1 MPPCCPEPPD
11 VCVSGFIRLWIKVVS
26 VYVIFLNAFFTYVL
40 YPHSSWTTTK
50 KCTMILPSSRPLCI
64 WVVPHEFQ
72 PTTNVC
78 DQLYDCLRLSL
89 FAFYFF
95 FFLCV
100 VCYIFGFGSV
110 CCCLSQSIA
119 LLWCDTPYNK
129 CAHTHTVSD
138 HHAHTT
144 HTHSL
149 TTHNTNTHLQYC
161 ATTHK
166 HRHDT
171 DQLFI
176 TQI

>member
-95 FFLCV
+95 FFYVLCV
-100 VCYIFGFGSV
+100 IFLVLVLFVVAFPRALHCCGVIHHIISV
-110 CCCLSQSIA
+110 
-119 LLWCDTPYNK
+119 
-129 CAHTHTVSD
+129 HTHTQFQTTMPIQ
-138 HHAHTT
+138 HT
-144 HTHSL
+144 HTHL
-149 TTHNTNTHLQYC
+149 QHTTRTHTYNIALPHTNTD
-161 ATTHK
+161 TTP
-166 HRHDT
+166 T
-171 DQLFI
+171 NYS
-176 TQI
+176 